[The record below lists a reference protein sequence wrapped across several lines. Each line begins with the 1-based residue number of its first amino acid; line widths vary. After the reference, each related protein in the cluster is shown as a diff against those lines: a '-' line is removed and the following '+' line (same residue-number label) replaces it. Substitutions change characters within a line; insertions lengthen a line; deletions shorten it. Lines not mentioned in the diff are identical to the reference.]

1 MWKSLIRFLEFKCK
15 KSDLVDKNFVEIK
28 VVGVF
33 LDMDYYII
41 NYDVVQVVEVLLMLQ
56 NFENE

>member
-41 NYDVVQVVEVLLMLQ
+41 NYDVV
-56 NFENE
+56 

>member
-15 KSDLVDKNFVEIK
+15 KSDFVDKNFVEIK
-28 VVGVF
+28 VVGVL

-56 NFENE
+56 NFEND